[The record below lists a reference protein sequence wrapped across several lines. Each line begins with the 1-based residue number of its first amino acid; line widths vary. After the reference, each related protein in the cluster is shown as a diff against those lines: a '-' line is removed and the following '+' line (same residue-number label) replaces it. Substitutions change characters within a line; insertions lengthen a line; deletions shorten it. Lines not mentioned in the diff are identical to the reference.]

1 MAMAGRR
8 SGKQSLRLVRSAI
21 ADYKIKKTDQQ
32 MKKTTLSHILILFFC
47 SMLLSC
53 NPFVAETGNDPDLHG
68 TITISGAWALYPM
81 MIRWA
86 EEFQKIHPG
95 VEFDISAG
103 GAGKGMA
110 DAISGAVDI
119 GMVSRDIHPEEIEMG
134 AFWIAVARDA
144 VFLTVNKDNPVW
156 DELHQNGITREE
168 LIGIYITGEIT
179 SWGQVVGLPEVNE
192 SIHVFTRSDACG
204 AAATWAG
211 YLGGKQEDLLGIGVY
226 GDPGVLDAVIKDPQ
240 GIGFNNLNYAF
251 DFDTGLPV
259 TGARV
264 SPLDTN
270 LNGFLEPEE
279 IYDTKEA
286 AVNAVSLGYYPSPPA
301 RDLNLVSKGQPVG
314 LVKIF
319 FTWILTEGQQYL
331 SEMGYVALPQGK
343 LDIELSKLE
352 P

>member
-1 MAMAGRR
+1 
-8 SGKQSLRLVRSAI
+8 
-21 ADYKIKKTDQQ
+21 
-32 MKKTTLSHILILFFC
+32 
-47 SMLLSC
+47 
-53 NPFVAETGNDPDLHG
+53 
-68 TITISGAWALYPM
+68 
-81 MIRWA
+81 
-86 EEFQKIHPG
+86 
-95 VEFDISAG
+95 
-103 GAGKGMA
+103 
-110 DAISGAVDI
+110 
-119 GMVSRDIHPEEIEMG
+119 
-134 AFWIAVARDA
+134 
-144 VFLTVNKDNPVW
+144 
-156 DELHQNGITREE
+156 
-168 LIGIYITGEIT
+168 
-179 SWGQVVGLPEVNE
+179 
-192 SIHVFTRSDACG
+192 
-204 AAATWAG
+204 
-211 YLGGKQEDLLGIGVY
+211 KQEDLLGIGVY

-279 IYDTKEA
+279 IYDAKEA

>member
-1 MAMAGRR
+1 
-8 SGKQSLRLVRSAI
+8 
-21 ADYKIKKTDQQ
+21 
-32 MKKTTLSHILILFFC
+32 
-47 SMLLSC
+47 
-53 NPFVAETGNDPDLHG
+53 
-68 TITISGAWALYPM
+68 
-81 MIRWA
+81 
-86 EEFQKIHPG
+86 
-95 VEFDISAG
+95 
-103 GAGKGMA
+103 
-110 DAISGAVDI
+110 
-119 GMVSRDIHPEEIEMG
+119 MVSRDIHPAEIEMG

-156 DELHQNGITREE
+156 DELHHNGITREK
-168 LIGIYITGEIT
+168 LVGIYITGEIT
-179 SWGQVVGLPEVNE
+179 SWGQVVGLPEVKE

-251 DFDTGLPV
+251 DFDTGLTV
-259 TGARV
+259 TGTRV
-264 SPLDTN
+264 SPLDIN
-270 LNGFLEPEE
+270 GNGFLEPEE

-286 AVNAVSLGYYPSPPA
+286 AVNAVALGFYPSPPA

-314 LVKIF
+314 LAQNF

-331 SEMGYVALPQGK
+331 SEMGYVALPQDK